1 MTFRMFRHVALY
13 GIITIRFPPETIS
26 DTIGRGGREDVMAL
40 LLSRISD
47 TTLEELRYTTSV
59 DPSRKRNLHSVQE
72 FQADTFPHTV
82 QPISLSTHSPQMAVI
97 GNYFQR

>member
-1 MTFRMFRHVALY
+1 MTFRMFRHVELY
-13 GIITIRFPPETIS
+13 GIITIRFPPETMS

-47 TTLEELRYTTSV
+47 TTLEELRYTTFV
-59 DPSRKRNLHSVQE
+59 DPRRKRNLHSIQAFQE
-72 FQADTFPHTV
+72 NTFLHTV
-82 QPISLSTHSPQMAVI
+82 QPIFLSTHLLQMAVI

>member
-26 DTIGRGGREDVMAL
+26 DTIGSGGREDVMAL

-59 DPSRKRNLHSVQE
+59 DPRRNRNLQLSSAIQE
-72 FQADTFPHTV
+72 EY
-82 QPISLSTHSPQMAVI
+82 ISPYCSAHFFVNALAPNG
-97 GNYFQR
+97 GN